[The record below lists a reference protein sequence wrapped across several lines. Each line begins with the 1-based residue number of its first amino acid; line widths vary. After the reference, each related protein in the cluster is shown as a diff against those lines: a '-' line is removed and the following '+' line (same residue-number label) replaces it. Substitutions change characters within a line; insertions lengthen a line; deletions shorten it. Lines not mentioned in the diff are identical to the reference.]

1 MAAAADSVSYD
12 LVVIGAGPGG
22 YVAAIRA
29 AQLGFRVACVEKE
42 YLGGT
47 CLNVG
52 CIPSKALLDSSE
64 RFYFF
69 KHQAERHGIKASG
82 ISLDLGTMMRRK
94 DDVVK
99 QLVTGVGGLFKK
111 NKVDHFKGT
120 GRIHAAGRV
129 EVKSNG
135 STQTLNTKRILIA
148 TGSVPISIPSLP
160 FDGKNILSS
169 TEALAL
175 PEVPKK
181 LVIVGAGYIGV
192 EMGSVWS
199 RLGSEVLLIE
209 FLDRALPGM
218 DKEMAMG
225 LQRLLEKQGLKF
237 RFNAAAQ
244 SARVEGGKVKL
255 SWKAKEGNES
265 GVEECDKVMVAIGRR
280 PMTEG
285 LGLAELGVSMDKKGY
300 VIVDEHYQT
309 NVPGVYAIGDVIGGV
324 MLAHKAEEE
333 GVAAVERMAGKA
345 GHVDYHTVPAVVYT
359 HPELAQ
365 VGYTEEDARAKGYEI
380 KIGKFPYMA
389 NGRAKGMG
397 EADGSVKIIADAQT
411 DRVLGVHILGAHAS
425 DMIAECVVAME
436 FKASAEDIARSNHA
450 HPTLPEIIKQAA
462 LNVDKRAT
470 QI

>member
-1 MAAAADSVSYD
+1 MAELSYD

-29 AQLGFRVACVEKE
+29 AQLGFKVACVEKE

-64 RFYFF
+64 RFHFI

-82 ISLDLGTMMRRK
+82 VSLDLGVMMRRK

-111 NKVDHFKGT
+111 NKVDHHKGT
-120 GRIHAAGRV
+120 GRIAAPGRV

-135 STQTLNTKRILIA
+135 SSQTLVAQRILIA
-148 TGSVPISIPSLP
+148 TGSVPISIPGLP
-160 FDGKNILSS
+160 FDGKSILSS

-175 PEVPKK
+175 SEVPKK

-192 EMGSVWS
+192 EMGSVWA

-209 FLDRALPGM
+209 FLDRALAGM
-218 DKEMAMG
+218 DKEMAGG

-237 RFNAAAQ
+237 KFNVAAQ
-244 SARVEGGKVKL
+244 SAKVEKGKVKL
-255 SWKAKEGNES
+255 SWKAREGSES
-265 GVEECDKVMVAIGRR
+265 GVEECDKVMVAVGRR
-280 PMTEG
+280 PMTDG
-285 LGLAELGVSMDKKGY
+285 LGLAELEVTMDKKGY
-300 VIVDEHYQT
+300 VVVDEHYQT
-309 NVPGVYAIGDVIGGV
+309 SVQGIYAIGDVIGGA

-365 VGYTEEDARAKGYEI
+365 VGFTEEDARGNGYEV
-380 KIGKFPYMA
+380 KVGKFPFMA

-397 EADGSVKIIADAQT
+397 ETDGSVKIVADAKT
-411 DRVLGVHILGAHAS
+411 DRILGVHILGAHAS

-436 FKASAEDIARSNHA
+436 FKASAEDIGRSNHA

>member
-1 MAAAADSVSYD
+1 MAESGTYD

-29 AQLGFRVACVEKE
+29 AQLGMRVACVEKE

-64 RFYFF
+64 RFHFF
-69 KHQAERHGIKASG
+69 KHQAEKHGIKASG
-82 ISLDLGTMMRRK
+82 VSLDLATMMRRK

-111 NKVDHFKGT
+111 NKVDHVKGT
-120 GRIHAAGRV
+120 GRIVSAKKIQ
-129 EVKSNG
+129 VKANG
-135 STQTLNTKRILIA
+135 SAQTLDTKRVLIA
-148 TGSVPISIPSLP
+148 TGSVPISIPSIP

-175 PEVPKK
+175 PAVAKK

-192 EMGSVWS
+192 EMGSVWA
-199 RLGSEVLLIE
+199 RLGSDVLLIE

-218 DKEMAMG
+218 DQEMAGG

-237 RFNAAAQ
+237 KFNVAAQ
-244 SARVEGGKVKL
+244 SAKVEASKVKL
-255 SWKAKEGNES
+255 TWKAKEGNGT
-265 GVEECDKVMVAIGRR
+265 GVEECDKVMVAIGRK

-285 LGLAELGVSMDKKGY
+285 LGLAEVGVAMDKKGF
-300 VIVDEHYQT
+300 VVVDGHYQT
-309 NVPGVYAIGDVIGGV
+309 NVPGVYAIGDVIGGA

-365 VGYTEEDARAKGYEI
+365 VGFTEEDARAKGYEL
-380 KIGKFPYMA
+380 KIGKFPFLA

-397 EADGSVKIIADAQT
+397 ETEGSVKIIADAKT
-411 DRVLGVHILGAHAS
+411 DRILGVHILGAHAS

-436 FKASAEDIARSNHA
+436 FKASAEDVGRSNHA